1 MITGNYELTLSEE
14 NLKISRK
21 AKLSK
26 GKKKKKNPL
35 KLRLD
40 HSLRP

>member
-26 GKKKKKNPL
+26 GKKKKKTHL
-35 KLRLD
+35 SLD
-40 HSLRP
+40 STTV

>member
-26 GKKKKKNPL
+26 GKKKKTHL
-35 KLRLD
+35 SLD
-40 HSLRP
+40 STTV

>member
-26 GKKKKKNPL
+26 GKKKKNPL

>member
-26 GKKKKKNPL
+26 GKKKTHL
-35 KLRLD
+35 SLD
-40 HSLRP
+40 STTV

>member
-26 GKKKKKNPL
+26 GKKKKKPT
-35 KLRLD
+35 
-40 HSLRP
+40 